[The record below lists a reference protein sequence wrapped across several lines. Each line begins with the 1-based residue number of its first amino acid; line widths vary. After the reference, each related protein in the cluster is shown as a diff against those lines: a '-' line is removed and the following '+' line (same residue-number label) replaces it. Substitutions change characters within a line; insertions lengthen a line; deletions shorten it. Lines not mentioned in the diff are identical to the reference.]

1 MIGLAI
7 TYSTHPRS
15 IHNHPSSID
24 IMIQAAA
31 FFAFAL
37 AFAGRSVLAT
47 PAPAPIPPPL
57 PSSFPIATL
66 DISAASS
73 NVSLARHKLHSDTT
87 ESTGY
92 IISYLYMC
100 ESANCGGTCTY
111 TNLGGIQA
119 NECTLNNPFVS
130 AIVQQTYASTAY
142 EVVVG
147 PEGCPEVLVLPSVN
161 VCYNLSGATFQAY
174 AVLE

>member
-1 MIGLAI
+1 MIPIA
-7 TYSTHPRS
+7 PV
-15 IHNHPSSID
+15 
-24 IMIQAAA
+24 
-31 FFAFAL
+31 FAFAL
-37 AFAGRSVLAT
+37 AFTVQAVQAT
-47 PAPAPIPPPL
+47 PAPAPIPPSL

-73 NVSLARHKLHSDTT
+73 NVSLARHDLHADTT
-87 ESTGY
+87 ESPDY
-92 IISYLYMC
+92 IISYLYLC
-100 ESANCGGTCTY
+100 ESPDCGGTCTF

-130 AIVQQTYASTAY
+130 AIIQQTYASTAY

-147 PEGCPEVLVLPSVN
+147 PEGCPEVLALPSIN